1 MSLVTEIQT
10 RLRANATITALV
22 ETQRIKEQWIAQGE
36 LHPTITLGVTDHQ
49 HGHDLGGGGGYAE
62 PLLEIHVWTR
72 TSAHKD
78 TIGEAIRQSLQG
90 FSGTLTTIVV
100 RGIVLE
106 SDREFYESS
115 RVGGQDGFYHR
126 VMQFKVFHTETIP
139 TNA

>member
-36 LHPTITLGVTDHQ
+36 THPTITLNVTDHQ
-49 HGHDLGGGGGYAE
+49 HGHHIGGSGGYAE

-72 TSAHKD
+72 TSSDKD
-78 TIGEAIRQSLQG
+78 TLAEAIRQSLQG

-100 RGIVLE
+100 RGITLE
-106 SDREFYESS
+106 LDQEFYESS
-115 RVGGQDGFYHR
+115 RVSAQDGFYHR
-126 VMQFKVFHTETIP
+126 VMQFKVFCIETIP
-139 TNA
+139 TF